1 MTSFGKL
8 FQGPSQHFFLLLK
21 LLAPSEMKY
30 KPNLTV
36 SQPDSKESSLTFIS
50 SHSLLSVEF
59 DTTDIVFLCILI
71 VLPVVILIANMFAT
85 FVFWIHRKKL
95 KRTFLLAINLALA
108 DLFVGFTG
116 ILTVIA
122 VFAFPRHTAFNK
134 IIYYTFFAIS
144 LILHSTFSCLSV
156 YFLVLIS
163 LERAFALIWPL
174 RHRVANIKVYIYG
187 VVIVWL
193 AGATQGALGFL
204 VLYHAIKIEYS
215 EVTGG
220 VMIYFSVATIC
231 VSYLSIR
238 KRLNNRNRDI
248 STAQNRRCVE
258 QNIKLSKTFF
268 AVISASIVLWAPSM
282 SFYIVSRFHPNLF
295 AGFSKY
301 IFVMLNQS
309 NSLVNPIIYSF
320 RMPIFRKTLG
330 QLKNRMKLQRPS
342 RRYTVDGEA

>member
-21 LLAPSEMKY
+21 LLAPSEMEY

-59 DTTDIVFLCILI
+59 DTTDIAFLCILI

-95 KRTFLLAINLALA
+95 KRTFLLAINLAFA

-122 VFAFPRHTAFNK
+122 VFAFPRHTGFNK

-163 LERAFALIWPL
+163 LERAVALIWPL

-187 VVIVWL
+187 VVIV
-193 AGATQGALGFL
+193 L
-204 VLYHAIKIEYS
+204 VSWGYS
-215 EVTGG
+215 
-220 VMIYFSVATIC
+220 
-231 VSYLSIR
+231 
-238 KRLNNRNRDI
+238 
-248 STAQNRRCVE
+248 RCVGFFSPISSH
-258 QNIKLSKTFF
+258 QN
-268 AVISASIVLWAPSM
+268 
-282 SFYIVSRFHPNLF
+282 
-295 AGFSKY
+295 
-301 IFVMLNQS
+301 
-309 NSLVNPIIYSF
+309 
-320 RMPIFRKTLG
+320 
-330 QLKNRMKLQRPS
+330 
-342 RRYTVDGEA
+342 